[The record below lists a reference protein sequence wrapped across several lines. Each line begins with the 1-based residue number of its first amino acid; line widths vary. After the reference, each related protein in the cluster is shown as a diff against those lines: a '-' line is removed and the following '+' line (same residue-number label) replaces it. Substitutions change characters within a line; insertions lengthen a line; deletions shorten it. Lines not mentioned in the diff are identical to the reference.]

1 MWVNEVSCESSQPC
15 FTSCFTHHKW
25 THDCNHTQDIAI
37 QCGEETIEFNYYSMS
52 CLISISLAFDVNRA
66 HEMTSGSRAQCNI
79 KCKLLVSESC
89 TIFNLSDSISY
100 NFVLL
105 SLLTAVFPL
114 AILIV
119 CTTLALLAVLVV
131 GFGVVVFIVVTRCCR
146 RKCMPKNLR
155 YKQLS

>member
-37 QCGEETIEFNYYSMS
+37 QCGEETIEFNCYSMS

-89 TIFNLSDSISY
+89 TIFNLSDSIGY
-100 NFVLL
+100 NFCPAISIYCSISLGYTYCMYHPGSAGSPGGGIWCGYVHCRN
-105 SLLTAVFPL
+105 SLLQKEMYAKESSL
-114 AILIV
+114 
-119 CTTLALLAVLVV
+119 
-131 GFGVVVFIVVTRCCR
+131 
-146 RKCMPKNLR
+146 
-155 YKQLS
+155 